1 MWHWARLWEWE
12 QYEYEEP
19 LRDVTPAEKAQL
31 DAVKSRI
38 ESIVAANMSSA
49 NYINGTII
57 PRARATFEKAAI
69 RRTDDGGIIG
79 APLLSND
86 ECNRPKGEL
95 RLDDIENMLNAFA
108 LNSHINN
115 DPKYDDDFFLVM
127 DHAIDQGFAFGH
139 GNGTNHHYGYNIR
152 KIYDAMWLC
161 ATKSAARGKTD
172 EYVKVLAYWSGLA
185 ETRKPYVYGRDELLD
200 SWHTLLIPKIVSAL
214 MLPDEAE
221 QYRAMKSLGVWL
233 SGSLGFTPGHHRRHQ
248 ARRHDLPP
256 RRLLPR
262 LLDRRIRHDR
272 LLLQSNPGERISPSR
287 SRRAATSSWR

>member
-1 MWHWARLWEWE
+1 M
-12 QYEYEEP
+12 
-19 LRDVTPAEKAQL
+19 
-31 DAVKSRI
+31 KSRI

-127 DHAIDQGFAFGH
+127 DHAIDPQ
-139 GNGTNHHYGYNIR
+139 
-152 KIYDAMWLC
+152 
-161 ATKSAARGKTD
+161 
-172 EYVKVLAYWSGLA
+172 
-185 ETRKPYVYGRDELLD
+185 
-200 SWHTLLIPKIVSAL
+200 TL
-214 MLPDEAE
+214 
-221 QYRAMKSLGVWL
+221 
-233 SGSLGFTPGHHRRHQ
+233 
-248 ARRHDLPP
+248 
-256 RRLLPR
+256 RLRP
-262 LLDRRIRHDR
+262 
-272 LLLQSNPGERISPSR
+272 
-287 SRRAATSSWR
+287 RRAARLVAHAAHPQDRQRADAA